1 MLISLASAKLTVA
14 FHLHSSPS
22 PPFFFPPVPAD
33 GQLAASCSVTTDRKP
48 IGFGIRL
55 EVEDHLKTLCTICL
69 RREATAAPKPCCAE
83 LFLLGV

>member
-1 MLISLASAKLTVA
+1 MAV
-14 FHLHSSPS
+14 LHS
-22 PPFFFPPVPAD
+22 PVPAD

-55 EVEDHLKTLCTICL
+55 EVGDHLKTLCTTCW